1 MVRVKQ
7 RYASGIMSK
16 SARLKK
22 IRHHFRNS
30 TDAATLQRTFEK
42 GTECFPKSKFSNQ
55 RFLCLKCANVI

>member
-42 GTECFPKSKFSNQ
+42 GTECLPKSKFSNQ